1 MDEIEIRGVPTRVWK
16 NAPGTLRNVLDLSSL
31 HGDKPL
37 VVYED
42 ETISFDRHYRLASAF
57 AHRLIH
63 EYGVQ
68 KGDRV
73 ALAMRNFPEWLVAF
87 WGATAA
93 GAIIV
98 PLNAWWTGPE
108 LEYGIKDSG
117 AKVLVADEERAQRLR
132 PYSDLGLDGITSR
145 PQRASIGRGER
156 SWADFL
162 GDVAADVTRPTS
174 PSIPTTTRRS
184 STRRA
189 RPVFPKGAL
198 GTHRNI
204 CTNVMSLAFGA
215 FYASARKPGGST
227 DLEEMASG
235 ASAQATLLS
244 VPLFHVTGCHAIM
257 LSSVAFG
264 AKLVI
269 MYKWDPERALELIE
283 RERVTT
289 IGGVPAMIWQLL
301 ESPSFE
307 KTDLS
312 SVKAI
317 GYGGAPAPPEL
328 VRRIEEFLPGRM
340 PSNGWGMT
348 ETSST
353 ASSNNGVDYIAKPTS
368 CGPPLPINDVLIVD
382 EDGNEQPQ
390 GTAGELWV
398 RGTQRREGL
407 LAQARGHGGELR
419 RRRLAA
425 HRRHRVARRR
435 GLHLHHRSREGHD
448 HPRRRERVLRRGR
461 GRVVRASGGDR
472 LCRVRIPHEVLGEEV
487 AAVVLLRGR
496 ASATENELQVH
507 VRERLASFKVPV
519 KVWFWDEELPR
530 NPRARSSSAT
540 SATQRWLWRAA
551 DYSEQAGPSPAAL
564 EQFPPLG
571 SECAAVSPF
580 RTMAHQSHSSYGSV
594 GRRGGRG

>member
-1 MDEIEIRGVPTRVWK
+1 MVKSVAEVRADLTAPGQLFEMDEVDIQGVPIRVWK

-31 HGDKPL
+31 HGDKTL

-42 ETISFDRHYRLASAF
+42 ETISFGDHYRMAATF
-57 AHRLIH
+57 ARRLIDD
-63 EYGVQ
+63 YGIQ

-73 ALAMRNFPEWLVAF
+73 VLAMRNFPEWLVAF

-108 LEYGIKDSG
+108 LEYGITDSG
-117 AKVLVADEERAQRLR
+117 AKVLIADEERAQRLR
-132 PYSDLGLDGITSR
+132 PYSDLGLEAIIVARNEQPLADGEI
-145 PQRASIGRGER
+145 A
-156 SWADFL
+156 WADAL
-162 GDVAADVTRPTS
+162 GEIDPDVTPPDVAIDPDDDATIFYTS
-174 PSIPTTTRRS
+174 GTTG
-184 STRRA
+184 
-189 RPVFPKGAL
+189 FPKGAL
-198 GTHRNI
+198 GSHRNI

-215 FYASARKPGGST
+215 FYASARKPGGNAG
-227 DLEEMASG
+227 LEEMASG

-257 LSSVAFG
+257 LSSMAFG

-283 RERVTT
+283 RERITT

-307 KTDLS
+307 KADLS

-368 CGPPLPINDVLIVD
+368 CGPPLPINDVRIVD
-382 EDGNEQPQ
+382 EEGNDVPQ
-390 GTAGELWV
+390 GETGELWV
-398 RGTQRREGL
+398 RGPNVVKGYWNKPEATSESFVDGGWLRTGDIANLDDEGFIFITDR
-407 LAQARGHGGELR
+407 AKDMIIRGGENVYCAEVE
-419 RRRLAA
+419 AA
-425 HRRHRVARRR
+425 
-435 GLHLHHRSREGHD
+435 LFE
-448 HPRRRERVLRRGR
+448 HPAVTDCAVFG
-461 GRVVRASGGDR
+461 
-472 LCRVRIPHEVLGEEV
+472 IPHEVLGEEV
-487 AAVVLLRGR
+487 AAVVLLRDG
-496 ASATENELQVH
+496 ASASEKDIQMH
-507 VRERLASFKVPV
+507 VREKLASFKVPV
-519 KVWFWDEELPR
+519 KVWFWDDELPR
-530 NPRARSSSAT
+530 NPAGKILKRDLR
-540 SATQRWLWRAA
+540 
-551 DYSEQAGPSPAAL
+551 DQALAQG
-564 EQFPPLG
+564 
-571 SECAAVSPF
+571 
-580 RTMAHQSHSSYGSV
+580 
-594 GRRGGRG
+594 